1 MTYAKS
7 TSDIDLIIGANIH
20 RIRVLAGVSRRGLG
34 KAVGLSFSQ
43 IKKCEDGQRRISA
56 SSIVAVAKALDCSI
70 DQFWQGI
77 DPGEAIVVSPVQSDD
92 AIAVAQNFDR
102 IPSRAQREAIAELIE
117 TLAAEGGSLRSAA
130 E

>member
-1 MTYAKS
+1 MAYEKS
-7 TSDIDLIIGANIH
+7 TSDIDVIIGTNIH

-56 SSIVAVAKALDCSI
+56 SSIVAVAQALNCSL
-70 DQFWQGI
+70 DQLWKGI
-77 DPGEAIVVSPVQSDD
+77 GPGEAMVVHPAQSED
-92 AIAVAQNFDR
+92 AIAVATNFDR
-102 IPSRAQREAIAELIE
+102 IRSPAHRDAIANLIA
-117 TLAAEGGSLRSAA
+117 TLADGGALQSAA

>member
-43 IKKCEDGQRRISA
+43 IKKCEDGQWRISA

-77 DPGEAIVVSPVQSDD
+77 DPGEAIVVSPAQSD